1 MEFWFFFYSMILLF
15 LLCNFVLPNRI
26 KKEYMYLV
34 ILFLWV
40 IAAFRYQIGTDYSAY
55 AEWFRAGPANFD
67 DVIWTYFYDPD
78 NEREF
83 MFLTMI
89 WIIKSFDLNE
99 QFMFVVIESIIVF
112 FVYKGFRFYLVK
124 YDRIALAFLL
134 YAVIDVPGG
143 YFYSLNGM
151 RQSMAMAIVFF
162 ASTYYV
168 RKKFFTYLMFI
179 FLASL
184 FHTSAVI
191 ALLVPVL
198 AKVTM
203 SKKKMFGFIF
213 TAVLFN
219 LTLLPPKILMI
230 ILKNAPFYG
239 ERYGEVIG
247 SVNLDFAS
255 HIGIG
260 LMLAALI
267 FLIVVL
273 ENKYGKDV
281 GWWEKCFSIAVLYVT
296 MYIFVA
302 YSIIVPP
309 AAGIFSIW
317 ADVVTSLFHRVDAY
331 FFLFYVI
338 YMIHAVKERI
348 VFKNGVLKTMLCM
361 SVVFVLFSMQSV
373 RSMYHIQQN
382 TISTNLESQGNY
394 NYKFNFDIFLR

>member
-1 MEFWFFFYSMILLF
+1 MEFWFFFYSMILLL
-15 LLCNFVLPNRI
+15 LLCNFMLPNRI

-34 ILFLWV
+34 IFFLWF

-55 AEWFRAGPANFD
+55 AEWFRAGPASFD
-67 DVIWTYFYDPD
+67 DVIWTYFYDSD

-89 WIIKSFDLNE
+89 WIIKTFDLNE
-99 QFMFVVIESIIVF
+99 QFMFVVIESIIIF
-112 FVYKGFRFYLVK
+112 FIYRGFRFYLIK

-168 RKKFFTYLMFI
+168 RKRFFLYVLFI

-191 ALLVPVL
+191 ALLVPAL

-213 TAVLFN
+213 VAILFN
-219 LTLLPPKILMI
+219 LSLIPPKILVF

-239 ERYGEVIG
+239 ARYGEVIG

-302 YSIIVPP
+302 YSIIIPP

-338 YMIHAVKERI
+338 YIIHAVKERI